1 MVNDKKTLLITGGL
15 GFIGFNYL
23 VMLFKNNQSDIPKY
37 VINIDNETYAAQY
50 KIYEKKKYLKQFKQY
65 RHFKY
70 DICNYKKLE
79 KVIKKYNVTHIINF
93 AAESHV
99 DNSIKNPGIFIETNI
114 KGTQTLLDLT
124 RKYNIRFHQVSTDEV
139 YGSVHPY
146 NDNVTEKFKLNPS
159 SPYSAS
165 KTAADLL
172 VKAYVKTFGINATI
186 SRCTNNYGPWQHPEK
201 LLPKVITNALLGI
214 KIPIYGDGKQL
225 RNWIYVEDH
234 CKAIEKIINCNT
246 IKGEIY
252 NIGSKTL
259 LENIDICKSIL
270 KQINKTENLIEYV
283 KDRPG
288 HDLCYHLCS
297 DKIKNEF
304 NWEEQTTLNQGLYN
318 TIEFYNNILFKGKIL
333 IC

>member
-1 MVNDKKTLLITGGL
+1 
-15 GFIGFNYL
+15 
-23 VMLFKNNQSDIPKY
+23 MLFKKDSNDIPKY
-37 VINIDNETYAAQY
+37 VINIDNETYAAEFQLC
-50 KIYEKKKYLKQFKQY
+50 EKKKYLKQFKQY
-65 RHFKY
+65 KHFKY

-79 KVIKKYNVTHIINF
+79 KLIKKYNVTHIINF

-124 RKYNIRFHQVSTDEV
+124 KKYNLRFHQVSTDEV

-146 NDNVTEKFKLNPS
+146 DDIVDEEFDLNPS

-201 LLPKVITNALLGI
+201 LIPKIITNALI
-214 KIPIYGDGKQL
+214 DVKIPVYGNGLQM
-225 RNWIYVEDH
+225 RNWIYVDDH
-234 CKAIEKIINCNT
+234 CRAIEIIINCDNV
-246 IKGEIY
+246 KGEIF
-252 NIGSKTL
+252 NVGSKTL
-259 LENIDICKSIL
+259 LTNIDICKSIL
-270 KQINKTENLIEYV
+270 KQINKSEKLIEYV
-283 KDRPG
+283 TDRPG

-297 DKIKNEF
+297 SKMKSKF
-304 NWEEQTTLNQGLYN
+304 NWDEEYELNTGLEK
-318 TIEFYNNILFKGKIL
+318 TINFYKYITFNGKAL
-333 IC
+333 LC